1 MEITIIDIII
11 FTCCAISLAL
21 YTISGFRK
29 KMNFKEMFYTRIEKV
44 FFTLMKITFINALF
58 YLVLFGTKKGISQ
71 EEMNKMVFWFMLLIS
86 TLMWFGKNTING
98 FKESR
103 QAEGYTKLDYT
114 ASGFL
119 LVASFLLI
127 SKIVLALPLIIFN

>member
-1 MEITIIDIII
+1 MNIPVVDVIM
-11 FTCCAISLAL
+11 FVCCAISLAL

-29 KMNFKEMFYTRIEKV
+29 KMKFKEMFETRIEKV
-44 FFTLMKITFINALF
+44 FFTLIKLTFINALF
-58 YLVLFGTKKGISQ
+58 YLVLFGTQKGISQ
-71 EEMNKMVFWFMLLIS
+71 EKNKMFIWFMILICS
-86 TLMWFGKNTING
+86 LIWFYENSVKG

-103 QAEGYTKLDYT
+103 QEEGYTKLDYV
-114 ASGFL
+114 ASSFL

>member
-1 MEITIIDIII
+1 MKIPVLDVIMLV
-11 FTCCAISLAL
+11 CCAISLAL
-21 YTISGFRK
+21 YIISGFRK

-58 YLVLFGTKKGISQ
+58 YLVLFGTQKGISQ
-71 EEMNKMVFWFMLLIS
+71 EKYKMFIWFMILICS
-86 TLMWFGKNTING
+86 LIWFYENSVKG

-119 LVASFLLI
+119 LVASVLLI

>member
-1 MEITIIDIII
+1 MNIPVVDVIM
-11 FTCCAISLAL
+11 FVCCAISLAL

-71 EEMNKMVFWFMLLIS
+71 EEMNKMFFWFMLLIC
-86 TLMWFGKNTING
+86 TLMWFGENTING

-103 QAEGYTKLDYT
+103 QAEGYTKLDYV
-114 ASGFL
+114 ASAFL